1 MESTFPDGSNVFAKQ
16 DENARLIWLKG
27 EKSTR
32 EDEVKNDQHDA
43 GCDHGTSGNP
53 CGNRPDAAV
62 TINPMERTHMA
73 STMNSQSHPF

>member
-43 GCDHGTSGNP
+43 GCDHGHFG
-53 CGNRPDAAV
+53 
-62 TINPMERTHMA
+62 
-73 STMNSQSHPF
+73 